1 MKANSHR
8 SRHLWVIAVLAGALI
23 AGHGVVL
30 YLFSSHFAA
39 SAAVTSVVVLLVIL
53 KHLGLLGGAYGL
65 LRRKWRRGLE
75 RPDL

>member
-30 YLFSSHFAA
+30 YLFSSYFAA
-39 SAAVTSVVVLLVIL
+39 SAAVTSVVLLVIL

-65 LRRKWRRGLE
+65 LRRKWRRGQE